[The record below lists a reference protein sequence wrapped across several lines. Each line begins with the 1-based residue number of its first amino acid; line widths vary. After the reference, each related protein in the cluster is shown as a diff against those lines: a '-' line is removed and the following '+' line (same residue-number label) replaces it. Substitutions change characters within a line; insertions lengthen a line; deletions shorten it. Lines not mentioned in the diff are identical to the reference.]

1 MYPDESDIIY
11 MKESIIFFKKVIW
24 LYSKPITKILLQGS
38 LELIPNAWL
47 DDMLKLNNDELN
59 TLVANG
65 EVNVCISLVY

>member
-11 MKESIIFFKKVIW
+11 MKESIIFFKKVMW

-47 DDMLKLNNDELN
+47 DDLLKLNNDELN